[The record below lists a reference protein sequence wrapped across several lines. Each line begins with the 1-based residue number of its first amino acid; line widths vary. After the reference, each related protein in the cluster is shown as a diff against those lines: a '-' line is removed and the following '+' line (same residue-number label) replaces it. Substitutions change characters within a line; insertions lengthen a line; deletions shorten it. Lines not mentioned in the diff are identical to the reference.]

1 MRSASPALAE
11 RIESTICIYQPL
23 LTMESKTTPEQY
35 FDKISFQTLHDTL
48 IEVDGNKK
56 PSFFIVKVKGVE
68 PSLTTRVLKPSI

>member
-1 MRSASPALAE
+1 
-11 RIESTICIYQPL
+11 
-23 LTMESKTTPEQY
+23 MESKTTPEQY